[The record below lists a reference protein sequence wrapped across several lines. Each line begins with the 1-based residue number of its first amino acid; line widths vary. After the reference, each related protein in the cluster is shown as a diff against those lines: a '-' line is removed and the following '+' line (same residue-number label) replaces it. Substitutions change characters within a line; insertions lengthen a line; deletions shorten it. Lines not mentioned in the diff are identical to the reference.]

1 MRIWICN
8 SELLL
13 NMNISIVDRV
23 HYHVIGISLVMSMRW
38 FISYWWNDY
47 YVEYI
52 IGITILEQ
60 ESLLVGFQLFILSEW
75 MLFVGGFGAQLNWMF
90 NMNVLYSLNLL
101 NYFTFSLAFS
111 NLLILIFSSFS
122 IQSCIIYHCYGYVG
136 PLIECLGQTV
146 SIGYI
151 FLIVQLKEFL
161 YSYYSV
167 SDGMIGSIFYLTVTL
182 HGSHVFIGLF
192 WLYMLWFLYYYFDSN
207 TSYTEYSLDLLCSS
221 LYWHFVDAI
230 WLIVFLLYYL

>member
-1 MRIWICN
+1 MVAGGAAAAGAAAV
-8 SELLL
+8 
-13 NMNISIVDRV
+13 VDRV

-60 ESLLVGFQLFILSEW
+60 ESLLVGFKLFILSEW

-101 NYFTFSLAFS
+101 NYFTFSLASS

-122 IQSCIIYHCYGYVG
+122 IQSCIIVFSTDSLSVLSNWNIWYD
-136 PLIECLGQTV
+136 I
-146 SIGYI
+146 
-151 FLIVQLKEFL
+151 
-161 YSYYSV
+161 YYSV
-167 SDGMIGSIFYLTVTL
+167 
-182 HGSHVFIGLF
+182 LF
-192 WLYMLWFLYYYFDSN
+192 WVTF
-207 TSYTEYSLDLLCSS
+207 
-221 LYWHFVDAI
+221 
-230 WLIVFLLYYL
+230 